1 MRPTCQTILN
11 SIGMDLASRYLPK
24 ASSDSEKADL
34 ILKAFLLGVVAEE
47 FENAAHRRI
56 EENTALRQ
64 LFSESI
70 PVIQDPGLKSRLAS
84 TSETKDSDT
93 HISALDRTNNHLLNI
108 LIELHAYLDEQEDEE
123 SRRLLEKIWEALKDY
138 SRRREFK
145 LWETSQAMLL
155 EARKGGG

>member
-11 SIGMDLASRYLPK
+11 SVGMDLAVRYLPK

-34 ILKAFLLGVVAEE
+34 ILKAFLLGAVAEE
-47 FENAAHRRI
+47 FERGAHRRI
-56 EENTALRQ
+56 EENEALRQ

-70 PVIQDPGLKSRLAS
+70 PVVHDPGLKSRLAS
-84 TSETKDSDT
+84 ASETKDTDV
-93 HISALDRTNNHLLNI
+93 HISALDQANNQLLNI
-108 LIELHAYLDEQEDEE
+108 LIELHAHLDEQEDEE
-123 SRRLLEKIWEALKDY
+123 SRWLLKKIWEALKDY